1 MLQVFRLYPLAG
13 GGALKYL
20 TQKWCVEKVKS
31 PRRSLE
37 LLKFVKYSDYS
48 LGCHMNEGRVRE
60 DVPGKHQKGSMF
72 WVKFSGG
79 SGQGNQEFWKS
90 GTEKTGSKF
99 RFQCLALY
107 WGSHW
112 SIHVPVSGDCG
123 CTTIGWPPCQNP
135 LAIWDTWCLLVANSI
150 GRHFSPPQI
159 GDPPKKPQNW
169 ITEKTWVD
177 LNFPVKFN

>member
-1 MLQVFRLYPLAG
+1 MSMLQVFRLYPLAG

-60 DVPGKHQKGSMF
+60 DVPGKHQKGFHVLSKIF
-72 WVKFSGG
+72 GRFRAGKSGVLEIRYKKLEANFASSVLLFFGG
-79 SGQGNQEFWKS
+79 SHCS
-90 GTEKTGSKF
+90 GV
-99 RFQCLALY
+99 RRLWL
-107 WGSHW
+107 HNNRL
-112 SIHVPVSGDCG
+112 
-123 CTTIGWPPCQNP
+123 TTLPE
-135 LAIWDTWCLLVANSI
+135 SI
-150 GRHFSPPQI
+150 GDLRHLMPFGGKFDLRHFSPANR
-159 GDPPKKPQNW
+159 DPPKKTQNW